1 MRPVSL
7 ILALLFLLAGIA
19 FGAFNPA
26 DVVLDFYWCQ
36 LTLPLGV
43 ALLGA
48 CLLGALAAGL
58 LLWLTVIWPQR
69 RRLRALVRSAG
80 AGSSAPVTPST
91 LNTTGLPDT
100 HE

>member
-19 FGAFNPA
+19 FGAFNSA
-26 DVVLDFYWCQ
+26 DVALDFYWCQ

-48 CLLGALAAGL
+48 CLIGALAAGL

-69 RRLRALVRSAG
+69 RRLRALLRSAG
-80 AGSSAPVTPST
+80 DGQAATMTHAPVAMTNTP
-91 LNTTGLPDT
+91 DA